1 LWARR
6 SWKELCQFPKP
17 SGQRLVDNMPLAKR
31 IIPCLDVK
39 NGRVVKGRHFVDLRD
54 AGEPVELASLYRD
67 QGADELVFLDIT
79 ASIEKRNIRLN
90 MVREAASVLDIPFT
104 VGGGIRS
111 LADVREILCSGADK
125 VAVNTAAV
133 ENPSL
138 ITEIADIFGQQC
150 VVVAID
156 AGRVVQNA
164 KERFQVRTYGARTE
178 TQLDALDWARRCED
192 MGAGEILLT
201 SIDRDGTL
209 DGFDLPLTRAVC
221 SAVGL
226 PIIASGGC
234 GTLDHFVEVFTRT
247 SADAALA
254 ASVFHYRWFTVPE
267 VKEHLRRSGVQ
278 TRL

>member
-1 LWARR
+1 
-6 SWKELCQFPKP
+6 
-17 SGQRLVDNMPLAKR
+17 MAKR

-39 NGRVVKGRHFVDLRD
+39 DGRVVKGRHFIDLRD
-54 AGEPVELASLYRD
+54 AGDPVELASLYRD

-90 MVREAASVLDIPFT
+90 MVRDAASVLDIPFT

-156 AGRVVQNA
+156 AGRVLRNA
-164 KERFQVRTYGARTE
+164 EEWFQVRTYGARTE

-192 MGAGEILLT
+192 TGAGEILLT

-221 SAVGL
+221 SSVRL

-234 GTLDHFVEVFTRT
+234 GSLDHFVEVFTRT

-254 ASVFHYRWFTVPE
+254 ASVFHFGSFTVSD
-267 VKEHLRRSGVQ
+267 VKKYLKQSGVQ

>member
-1 LWARR
+1 
-6 SWKELCQFPKP
+6 
-17 SGQRLVDNMPLAKR
+17 MAKR

-39 NGRVVKGRHFVDLRD
+39 DGRVVKGRHFIDLRD
-54 AGEPVELASLYRD
+54 AGDPVELASLYRD

-90 MVREAASVLDIPFT
+90 MVRDAASVLDIPFT

-156 AGRVVQNA
+156 AGRVLRNA
-164 KERFQVRTYGARTE
+164 EWFQVRTYGARTE

-192 MGAGEILLT
+192 TGAGEILLT

-221 SAVGL
+221 SSVRL

-234 GTLDHFVEVFTRT
+234 GSLDHFVEVFTRT

-254 ASVFHYRWFTVPE
+254 ASVFHYGSFTVSD
-267 VKEHLRRSGVQ
+267 VKKYLKQSGVQ